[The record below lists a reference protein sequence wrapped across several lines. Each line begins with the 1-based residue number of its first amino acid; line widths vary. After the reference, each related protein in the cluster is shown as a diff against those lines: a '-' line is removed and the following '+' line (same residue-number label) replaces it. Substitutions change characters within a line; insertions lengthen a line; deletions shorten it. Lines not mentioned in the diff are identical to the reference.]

1 MNKMK
6 LKNLIIEALPSS
18 ITDKYSLYDWRHYLK
33 LLGLTPWHIKITK
46 NGFEAN
52 LSAASKNKPN
62 LSDFTQVK
70 NSWVR
75 LSFKDVHNKKITKL
89 KFTLFQPIKEETGLT
104 KQFDKIASEY
114 KELLVRQDKI
124 KKEYLSKSPEQK
136 TKSKDTYIKSIKK
149 INDAIKKAEIK
160 LNKAILNLRIPAED
174 ELL

>member
-1 MNKMK
+1 MK

-18 ITDKYSLYDWRHYLK
+18 ITDKYSLNDWRDYLSK
-33 LLGLTPWHIKITK
+33 LGLKPLHIKITQ
-46 NGFEAN
+46 NGFEATI
-52 LSAASKNKPN
+52 SDGSKNKPN

-70 NSWVR
+70 GNWAR
-75 LSFKDVHNKKITKL
+75 LSFKDINNKKITKGRYI
-89 KFTLFQPIKEETGLT
+89 FGERISEETGLT